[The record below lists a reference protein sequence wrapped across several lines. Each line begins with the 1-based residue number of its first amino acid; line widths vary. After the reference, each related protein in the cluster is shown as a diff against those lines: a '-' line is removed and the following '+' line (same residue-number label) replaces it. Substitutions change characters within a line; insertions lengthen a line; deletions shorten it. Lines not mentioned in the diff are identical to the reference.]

1 MERFIHDDRT
11 SLDYELVG
19 DCYLIAG
26 EDEPASPPLSLW
38 GRRLADY
45 LKQQRRTLYYTLLY
59 DGKLNTHLSQ
69 IDQQAWQMADQLT
82 ARLARTEGVTESLKA
97 ADPLA
102 WVQRINSIRA
112 RVREVVTNEL
122 IYS

>member
-112 RVREVVTNEL
+112 WVREVVTNEL

>member
-38 GRRLADY
+38 GRRRADY

-97 ADPLA
+97 RDQMEWL
-102 WVQRINSIRA
+102 RRMNNIRNRA
-112 RVREVVTNEL
+112 EEIVTNEL
-122 IYS
+122 IYN

>member
-26 EDEPASPPLSLW
+26 EDESASPPLSLW
-38 GRRLADY
+38 GRRRADY

-69 IDQQAWQMADQLT
+69 IDQQARQMADQLT

-112 RVREVVTNEL
+112 QVREVVTNEL